1 MAFSDNQN
9 APPSPN
15 RANVSESEV
24 ALRRALKGAP
34 QDLWLD
40 TIRRTRSDAQNG
52 LIYWML
58 SQPECDFA
66 IAVHAFYRSNPA
78 IHLDNPRP
86 LPPRPGPLNLFALVL
101 LNWDTGSFRHHSLR
115 VEPSDAHPRVIAQLN
130 QKVLAYPRGALP
142 FTIPKPFLNP
152 EGGFPA
158 QVPPYMSPDDSPHLW
173 PHYADLGLRVHDTPP
188 GMKRRVEWAKD
199 LLRKVGLSGS

>member
-1 MAFSDNQN
+1 MAFPDNQN
-9 APPSPN
+9 TPPNPN
-15 RANVSESEV
+15 RAKVSDSEV

-78 IHLDNPRP
+78 VHLEDPKP
-86 LPPRPGPLNLFALVL
+86 LPPRPGPSNIFAQVL
-101 LNWDTGSFRHHSLR
+101 LNWDTGSFRTHYLK
-115 VEPSDAHPRVIAQLN
+115 VEPIDAHPRVIARLN
-130 QKVLAYPRGALP
+130 KQIAAYPRGSLP
-142 FTIPKPFLNP
+142 FTIPNAFLNP
-152 EGGFPA
+152 DGGLPV
-158 QVPPYMSPDDSPHLW
+158 QVPPHMSPDDSAHLW
-173 PHYADLGLRVHDTPP
+173 PHYADLGLRVPDTAP
-188 GMKRRVEWAKD
+188 GMPRRIEWAKGIWN
-199 LLRKVGLSGS
+199 KVRMNGS